1 MILHRSS
8 DPRGGKVPEREG
20 EMMDGRRNA
29 PRVANGE
36 SGRDGGEGEREEERG
51 EESEKERTKRRKGGE
66 EGVKK
71 G

>member
-20 EMMDGRRNA
+20 EMMDGRRNT

-51 EESEKERTKRRKGGE
+51 KESEKERKRDGKAA
-66 EGVKK
+66 KK